1 MNIVLTGFMASGKSA
16 ISKALKNKLTGYT
29 LVDTDELI
37 VDRMSMTINEI
48 FEKYGENEFRRI
60 EHEIICEVSKLNNT
74 IISTGGGVVLNKDN
88 VRELR
93 KNGVIVNLSPDF
105 ETIKERLDNAR
116 STRPLLK
123 NSDIDE
129 IYERFVS
136 RLPYYDDCD
145 IKIQVSNNHNPQYFA
160 KNIIDNLE
168 LIQKWMS
175 SIWILY
181 ME

>member
-16 ISKALKNKLTGYT
+16 ISKALRDKLPDYT

-37 VDRMSMTINEI
+37 VDRMSMTINDI
-48 FEKYGENEFRRI
+48 FEKFGESEFRRI

-88 VRELR
+88 IRELR
-93 KNGVIVNLSPDF
+93 KKGIIVNLAPDF

-123 NSDIDE
+123 DSDINE

-136 RLPYYDDCD
+136 RLPFYADCD
-145 IKIQVSNNHNPQYFA
+145 IKIRVSNDHNPQYFA
-160 KNIIDNLE
+160 KNIIDSLE
-168 LIQKWMS
+168 LIQK
-175 SIWILY
+175 
-181 ME
+181 